1 MGRRAGA
8 GRDGQGPLGCRDPAL
23 PHHGQK
29 EWRRIEPGSLREPI
43 AGLIDKLR
51 LREGAYLKR
60 AALLLFHEDPERFV
74 SGAFVKIGFFRTG
87 SDLTYHDEIH
97 GDLFT
102 QVASTIEILR
112 TKYLKAAIRYENV
125 QRIESF
131 PVPDP
136 ALREALLNA
145 LVHRDYA
152 VGAPVQIRVYD
163 DRLSIW
169 NPAVLPEGWVVD
181 DLLREHAS
189 LPYNPNIANAFFR
202 AGEIEAW
209 GRGIQRILQACRE
222 EKVPEPQIR
231 LSGHELWLEFAFSA
245 SHLQAV
251 SSRTGSGPSTEPA
264 GKASVKASVK
274 TADALLELLRE
285 NPQMTLA
292 EVAAA
297 VGRSVRAVEM
307 ASSKLVKAGR
317 LRFVG
322 PQKGGH
328 WEVLP

>member
-1 MGRRAGA
+1 M
-8 GRDGQGPLGCRDPAL
+8 
-23 PHHGQK
+23 
-29 EWRRIEPGSLREPI
+29 
-43 AGLIDKLR
+43 
-51 LREGAYLKR
+51 
-60 AALLLFHEDPERFV
+60 
-74 SGAFVKIGFFRTG
+74 
-87 SDLTYHDEIH
+87 
-97 GDLFT
+97 
-102 QVASTIEILR
+102 
-112 TKYLKAAIRYENV
+112 
-125 QRIESF
+125 
-131 PVPDP
+131 
-136 ALREALLNA
+136 
-145 LVHRDYA
+145 
-152 VGAPVQIRVYD
+152 YD
-163 DRLSIW
+163 NRLSMW

-222 EKVPEPQIR
+222 EKVPEPQVR

-245 SHLQAV
+245 GYLRAV
-251 SSRTGSGPSTEPA
+251 SSRTAGERPTEVA
-264 GKASVKASVK
+264 GEASVKASVK
-274 TADALLELLRE
+274 TADALLELLRK

>member
-1 MGRRAGA
+1 
-8 GRDGQGPLGCRDPAL
+8 
-23 PHHGQK
+23 
-29 EWRRIEPGSLREPI
+29 
-43 AGLIDKLR
+43 
-51 LREGAYLKR
+51 
-60 AALLLFHEDPERFV
+60 
-74 SGAFVKIGFFRTG
+74 
-87 SDLTYHDEIH
+87 
-97 GDLFT
+97 
-102 QVASTIEILR
+102 
-112 TKYLKAAIRYENV
+112 
-125 QRIESF
+125 
-131 PVPDP
+131 
-136 ALREALLNA
+136 
-145 LVHRDYA
+145 
-152 VGAPVQIRVYD
+152 VQIRVYD
-163 DRLSIW
+163 NRLSMW

-222 EKVPEPQIR
+222 EKVPEPQVR

-245 SHLQAV
+245 GYLRAV
-251 SSRTGSGPSTEPA
+251 SSRTAGERPTEVA
-264 GKASVKASVK
+264 GEASVKTSVKASVK
-274 TADALLELLRE
+274 TADALLELLRK

>member
-1 MGRRAGA
+1 MSRIANAKLHVGRTWDGVPVPGVTVKDLSGA
-8 GRDGQGPLGCRDPAL
+8 AIRRFRTMARRSGRV
-23 PHHGQK
+23 
-29 EWRRIEPGSLREPI
+29 EPGSLREPI
-43 AGLIDKLR
+43 AGVIDKLR

-74 SGAFVKIGFFRTG
+74 SGAFVKIGFFRTE
-87 SDLTYHDEIH
+87 SDLTCHDEVH

-163 DRLSIW
+163 DRLNIW

-189 LPYNPNIANAFFR
+189 LLARRYSPRPSCSR
-202 AGEIEAW
+202 S
-209 GRGIQRILQACRE
+209 
-222 EKVPEPQIR
+222 P
-231 LSGHELWLEFAFSA
+231 
-245 SHLQAV
+245 
-251 SSRTGSGPSTEPA
+251 SSR
-264 GKASVKASVK
+264 
-274 TADALLELLRE
+274 
-285 NPQMTLA
+285 
-292 EVAAA
+292 
-297 VGRSVRAVEM
+297 
-307 ASSKLVKAGR
+307 
-317 LRFVG
+317 
-322 PQKGGH
+322 
-328 WEVLP
+328 